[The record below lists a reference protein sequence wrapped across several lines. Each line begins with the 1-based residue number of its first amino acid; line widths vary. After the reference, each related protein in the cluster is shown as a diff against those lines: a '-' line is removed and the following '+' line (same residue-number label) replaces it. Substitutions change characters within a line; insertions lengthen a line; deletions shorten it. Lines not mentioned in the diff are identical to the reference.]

1 MNCFQQSGKWSL
13 VFGKYIYCM
22 IVTHVAASSLFD
34 LHFRGYQQQDAHE
47 FLRYMLDRL
56 HTELLS
62 LLPDET
68 LRDSQYISLDHK
80 GKCI

>member
-1 MNCFQQSGKWSL
+1 
-13 VFGKYIYCM
+13 
-22 IVTHVAASSLFD
+22 
-34 LHFRGYQQQDAHE
+34 
-47 FLRYMLDRL
+47 MLDRL

-80 GKCI
+80 GLYFYYVSSALSTITVTGGMKNLRENNRSA